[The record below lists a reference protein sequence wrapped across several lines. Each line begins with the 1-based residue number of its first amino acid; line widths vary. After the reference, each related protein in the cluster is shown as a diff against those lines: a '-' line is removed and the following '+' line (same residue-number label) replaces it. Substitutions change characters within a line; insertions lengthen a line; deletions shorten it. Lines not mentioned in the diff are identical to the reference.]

1 MKNLLVSPAVSFY
14 LVLGGEDSWKSFKW
28 GRGDL
33 VGSGL
38 SVAH

>member
-1 MKNLLVSPAVSFY
+1 MKNLLVSFVVSFY

-33 VGSGL
+33 VGFGFF
-38 SVAH
+38 VVY